1 LERPGE
7 GGGPAAR
14 RLALA
19 LDNTT
24 LAIQGPPGAGKTF
37 LGARMICDLV
47 HAGKTIG
54 VCAQSHKVI
63 RNLLDAVVPAAHEER
78 VAVTLLQKVRE
89 PSETPHPRIAES
101 TDNAEVRTA
110 LRDGSARIA
119 GGTTWMWAREEF
131 MDSVDVLFVDEA
143 GQMSLA
149 NVLAIAPSAG
159 SVVLLGDPQQL
170 EQPIQGLHPE
180 GSAVSALE
188 HVLDHRQTIAADCGL
203 FLDQT
208 WRLPPEICAFTSE
221 AFYEGRLRPH
231 AAPGAQV
238 LRGAGRFDGAGLFF
252 VPVEHDANQ
261 SASREE
267 VEAIVRLA
275 GELLRGGVEWSDRD
289 GDRHALQLADL
300 LAIAPYNAQVADLAA
315 QLPRGARVGTV
326 DRFQGQEAPVVL
338 YSLTTSTPEDAPR
351 GMEFLYN
358 PN

>member
-1 LERPGE
+1 LIACTLEVKKAGHAAALHPTAVFAHDSVRTDEQWQSLMRVGEWVAAHGVEAPGPFRAARDLLLRRPPRLAGHARGALERPAE
-7 GGGPAAR
+7 GGGPAAGR
-14 RLALA
+14 RGLALA
-19 LDNTT
+19 TTT

-63 RNLLDAVVPAAHEER
+63 RNLLDAVVHAAHEER

-208 WRLPPEICAFTSE
+208 WRLPPEICAFTS
-221 AFYEGRLRPH
+221 
-231 AAPGAQV
+231 
-238 LRGAGRFDGAGLFF
+238 
-252 VPVEHDANQ
+252 
-261 SASREE
+261 
-267 VEAIVRLA
+267 
-275 GELLRGGVEWSDRD
+275 
-289 GDRHALQLADL
+289 
-300 LAIAPYNAQVADLAA
+300 
-315 QLPRGARVGTV
+315 
-326 DRFQGQEAPVVL
+326 
-338 YSLTTSTPEDAPR
+338 
-351 GMEFLYN
+351 
-358 PN
+358 